1 MWSSIKSA
9 WKKIKTKTATICYHL
24 HINWKLFLGICH
36 RIHFKGNH
44 LRGWV
49 QKVKLQGGNIF
60 FFFLYEGKGKRF
72 SNAHTS
78 SISNEPKH
86 HWGASERLKRW
97 AEHYCTIYSIRS
109 WSCTNLNTGVMT
121 KWSQILDKRTSS
133 VWPAYEFALADAHGL
148 LPLKKVLGS
157 LNLLFS
163 LHFIQHL
170 HPLYLHAHCDMYIYT
185 RVGCW
190 RE

>member
-1 MWSSIKSA
+1 MASA
-9 WKKIKTKTATICYHL
+9 IEYISREIAWEVESKRWNCR
-24 HINWKLFLGICH
+24 WGM
-36 RIHFKGNH
+36 
-44 LRGWV
+44 
-49 QKVKLQGGNIF
+49 F
-60 FFFLYEGKGKRF
+60 FIFFLYKGKGKRF

-133 VWPAYEFALADAHGL
+133 VWPAYEFALADAHGS

-170 HPLYLHAHCDMYIYT
+170 HPLYLHAHSDMYIYT
-185 RVGCW
+185 HVLAAGENNIQ
-190 RE
+190 RELGKLIMFSHG